1 MEVPMKFKLFITT
14 VVLGMAPGLAM
25 AACSG
30 YGHEDIVMSCPQG
43 QTFDV
48 TSGLCMPTV
57 NS

>member
-1 MEVPMKFKLFITT
+1 MKFKLFITT